1 MKTIL
6 DLIPT
11 DIFALDLGV
20 PEHDEYIKSGNCYE
34 HYYELA
40 KKYKPKSILEIGTR
54 YGYSLCSMV
63 AGSMDTVEYVEGW
76 DDNSYHSNATK
87 IAKINLKYILG
98 YDKSWVIRIINSHE
112 VKTLERNFDIVHIDG
127 DHGYFGKL
135 QDLNL
140 VKNNCKVVIVDD
152 YEYIL
157 EVHTATNEF
166 LARNREI
173 IKDWYIIDS
182 FRGTFVIEFK

>member
-1 MKTIL
+1 MKSIL

-87 IAKINLKYILG
+87 IAEINLKYILG

>member
-1 MKTIL
+1 MENIF
-6 DLIPT
+6 DLIPA
-11 DIFALDLGV
+11 DIFALELGI
-20 PEHDEYIKSGNCYE
+20 PEHDEYIRSGNCYE

-87 IAKINLKYILG
+87 IAEINLKYILG

>member
-1 MKTIL
+1 MKSIL

-34 HYYELA
+34 HYYDLA

-63 AGSMDTVEYVEGW
+63 AGSVDTVEYVEGW
-76 DDNSYHSNATK
+76 DDNSYNSNATK

-98 YDKSWVIRIINSHE
+98 YKNAYDFKCINSHD